1 VTTPR
6 STDAIVAHA
15 KKRFATT
22 EHKIAKAIK
31 DMRRN
36 GLTINPQTVAKHAG
50 VSRKTVYNHRVLFD
64 QIRAESAKPTL
75 NPAPATPQP
84 VTESSIVTAL
94 REQLRA
100 QKQRYQMEIAELK
113 AENKTLEQAL
123 ATAHGELHRL
133 RNTATSNA
141 SQRR

>member
-1 VTTPR
+1 MTTPR
-6 STDAIVAHA
+6 STDAIIAHA
-15 KKRFATT
+15 KKRYAAT
-22 EHKIAKAIK
+22 EKKITQAIK
-31 DMRRN
+31 DMRRK

-50 VSRKTVYNHRVLFD
+50 VSPKTVYNHRDLLD

-84 VTESSIVTAL
+84 ATESSIVTAL
-94 REQLRA
+94 REQLRT
-100 QKQRYQMEIAELK
+100 QKQRYQTEITELK

-123 ATAHGELHRL
+123 ATAHGELLRL
-133 RNTATSNA
+133 RNTTTPSA